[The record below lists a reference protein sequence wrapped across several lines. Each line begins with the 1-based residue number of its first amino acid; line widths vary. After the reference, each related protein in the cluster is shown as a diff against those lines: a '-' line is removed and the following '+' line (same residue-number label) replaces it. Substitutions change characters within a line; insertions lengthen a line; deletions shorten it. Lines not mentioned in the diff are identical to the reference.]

1 MPLIAIVLWCRQTLT
16 NQCRHTWRVSTT
28 GERDR
33 ARRLVLMVGV
43 VVLGLAVALG
53 IFIQY
58 QSRDPRPPEDVARA
72 LAIPAQTAVVLEFVT
87 PHGGVIPDEAT
98 IVKTLGFRP

>member
-1 MPLIAIVLWCRQTLT
+1 MPLIAIVLWCLQTLT
-16 NQCRHTWRVSTT
+16 KQCPHTWRVSTT

-53 IFIQY
+53 VV
-58 QSRDPRPPEDVARA
+58 DP
-72 LAIPAQTAVVLEFVT
+72 
-87 PHGGVIPDEAT
+87 IPDAIGRRAERSGEALLDAWADLT
-98 IVKTLGFRP
+98 DEELDAPIEEQ